1 MTPCCDVWRNKP
13 WWQAASLSLPDRK
26 RAATLAYCDQEAA
39 MFRRV
44 LVAVDGSEAG
54 APALRI
60 ARALATE
67 QQAQLRLVHVV
78 D

>member
-1 MTPCCDVWRNKP
+1 
-13 WWQAASLSLPDRK
+13 
-26 RAATLAYCDQEAA
+26 